1 MLNKQEFKKIMND
14 LALFEKNRELE
25 IEKSRDII
33 RMSKLIINSLHR
45 KDLKDAAVHVKEIK
59 IKIKKLDRK
68 DYDISLNNVAMQEYV
83 EALCYYEF
91 VVNNYIPTR
100 ADLNA
105 DTENYLLGMC
115 DLTGELVRRAVDSA
129 IRKDFNEVL
138 LIKSLVAEI
147 YGMFLEF
154 NLRNGELRKK
164 MDSIKYNLMKLEDLA
179 YKVSLK

>member
-1 MLNKQEFKKIMND
+1 MLNKQEFNKIMND
-14 LALFEKNRELE
+14 LAQFEKNRELE

-45 KDLKDAAVHVKEIK
+45 KDLKDAAMHVKEIK

-91 VVNNYIPTR
+91 VVNKYIPTR
-100 ADLNA
+100 SDLNV
-105 DTENYLLGMC
+105 DTENYLLGIC

-129 IRKDFNEVL
+129 IRKDFNEVM
-138 LIKSLVAEI
+138 LIKELVAEI

-154 NLRNGELRKK
+154 DLRNGELRKK

-179 YKVSLK
+179 YKISLK